1 MDSTFRNRQAPS
13 LSKVLNLADAQG
25 FACKKGMTI
34 ARMSLT
40 ETCMRDALE
49 KPQCNSNGIDLEPL
63 SIQVQQGL
71 FSCHSCLLDQLTEI
85 LCKMIIVH
93 TGEEMRSS
101 IGAKCIM
108 RRNNKSA
115 VSELQ
120 LSGNCLAVS
129 VIRSDHPFLW
139 LFPWS
144 CCLWTC
150 HGTRNAWNNPC
161 TLRVGT
167 DSRHQG

>member
-63 SIQVQQGL
+63 SIQVQ
-71 FSCHSCLLDQLTEI
+71 
-85 LCKMIIVH
+85 
-93 TGEEMRSS
+93 
-101 IGAKCIM
+101 
-108 RRNNKSA
+108 
-115 VSELQ
+115 
-120 LSGNCLAVS
+120 
-129 VIRSDHPFLW
+129 
-139 LFPWS
+139 
-144 CCLWTC
+144 
-150 HGTRNAWNNPC
+150 
-161 TLRVGT
+161 
-167 DSRHQG
+167 